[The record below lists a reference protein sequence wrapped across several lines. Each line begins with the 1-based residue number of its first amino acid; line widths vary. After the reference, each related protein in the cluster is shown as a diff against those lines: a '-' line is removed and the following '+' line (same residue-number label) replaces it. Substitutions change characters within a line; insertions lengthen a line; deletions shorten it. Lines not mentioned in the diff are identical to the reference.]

1 MDATCLQ
8 GHLCPDRITDSAA
21 IAASVEQLDFSP
33 SCEGRPH
40 KTDPPPAD
48 FLVDLHGCAQKFGCA
63 ACVQLDRDIFARL
76 REVGVK
82 CEGCGM
88 YFYEFERAIT
98 KVVPL

>member
-33 SCEGRPH
+33 ACESQRH

-48 FLVDLHGCAQKFGCA
+48 FLVDIHGCLQKFSCA
-63 ACVQLDRDIFARL
+63 ACVQGDRDYFAYYRDIG
-76 REVGVK
+76 RQ
-82 CEGCGM
+82 CRHCGFW
-88 YFYEFERAIT
+88 FYEFARAIT